1 MSDKKEIAALSIK
14 ILVDSTDLDKLEA
27 QLKRIK
33 ELMVSTGLKQQASVG
48 FNADEF
54 LITNGQVFLNE
65 ACIVKGTVT
74 SAKIN
79 GVKVTREDKQRE
91 ENVFRGGIK
100 VEPECSVTLPN
111 VVASIQETAELIN
124 KSQSEYEETMKRIDQ
139 QFSELQ
145 SQLTHIQCSSAAS
158 EQSAAQHLSGLQRQI
173 TQLNKQLED
182 ARCKESI
189 NNMSIISLKQT
200 IEQQEKAL
208 AETIKRMIAE
218 DLCRSGTLSRAL

>member
-1 MSDKKEIAALSIK
+1 MSDRTIHLKVS
-14 ILVDSTDLDKLEA
+14 VDTTDLDKLEA

-79 GVKVTREDKQRE
+79 GVKVTREDKQQE
-91 ENVFRGGIK
+91 ENVFRGDIK

-124 KSQSEYEETMKRIDQ
+124 KSQSEYEETVKRIDQ
-139 QFSELQ
+139 QFCELQ
-145 SQLTHIQCSSAAS
+145 SQITNIQCSLAAS
-158 EQSAAQHLSGLQRQI
+158 EQSAAQHISGLKRQLI
-173 TQLNKQLED
+173 QLNKELEEMRLKD
-182 ARCKESI
+182 SA
-189 NNMSIISLKQT
+189 NTDSIISLRQT
-200 IEQQEKAL
+200 MEQQEKTMT
-208 AETIKRMIAE
+208 ESIKTAIAA
-218 DLCRSGTLSRAL
+218 DLCRSGTLSRTL

>member
-1 MSDKKEIAALSIK
+1 MSDRTIHLKVS
-14 ILVDSTDLDKLEA
+14 VDTTDLDKLEE

-33 ELMVSTGLKQQASVG
+33 ELMVSTGLKQPASVG

-79 GVKVTREDKQRE
+79 GVKVTREDKQQE
-91 ENVFRGGIK
+91 ENVFRGDIK

-124 KSQSEYEETMKRIDQ
+124 KSQSEYEETVKRIDQ
-139 QFSELQ
+139 QFCELQ
-145 SQLTHIQCSSAAS
+145 SQITNIQCSLAAS
-158 EQSAAQHLSGLQRQI
+158 EQSAAQHISGLKRQLI
-173 TQLNKQLED
+173 QLNKELEEMRLKD
-182 ARCKESI
+182 SA
-189 NNMSIISLKQT
+189 NTDSIISLRQT
-200 IEQQEKAL
+200 MGQQEKTMT
-208 AETIKRMIAE
+208 ESIKTAIAA
-218 DLCRSGTLSRAL
+218 DLCRSGTLSRTL

>member
-1 MSDKKEIAALSIK
+1 MSDRTIHLKVS
-14 ILVDSTDLDKLEA
+14 VDTTDLDKLEE

-79 GVKVTREDKQRE
+79 GVKVTREDKQQE
-91 ENVFRGGIK
+91 ENVFRGDIK

-124 KSQSEYEETMKRIDQ
+124 KSQSEYEETVKRIDQ
-139 QFSELQ
+139 QFCELQ
-145 SQLTHIQCSSAAS
+145 SQITNIQCSLAAS
-158 EQSAAQHLSGLQRQI
+158 EQSAAQHISGLKRQLI
-173 TQLNKQLED
+173 QLNKELEEMRLKD
-182 ARCKESI
+182 SA
-189 NNMSIISLKQT
+189 NTDSIISLRQT
-200 IEQQEKAL
+200 MGQQEKTMT
-208 AETIKRMIAE
+208 ESIKTAIAA
-218 DLCRSGTLSRAL
+218 DLCRSGTLSRTL